1 MNFAHLSSLQLVQSV
16 HSNLNFFS
24 FAEST
29 PQMLVH
35 KLFNEHAKFP
45 PFSSFFFFFAHALS
59 ALDRTVKKMLS
70 QSSVPTEGPGCVLQL
85 QLTYF
90 ILPFH
95 F

>member
-45 PFSSFFFFFAHALS
+45 PFSSFFFFLHTHFQLLIVPAKKCVISKLS
-59 ALDRTVKKMLS
+59 A
-70 QSSVPTEGPGCVLQL
+70 
-85 QLTYF
+85 Y
-90 ILPFH
+90 
-95 F
+95 

>member
-1 MNFAHLSSLQLVQSV
+1 MNFAHLSSLTLVQSV

-59 ALDRTVKKMLS
+59 ALDRTVKKMCYLKAQCLLRAQDVYYNCS
-70 QSSVPTEGPGCVLQL
+70 
-85 QLTYF
+85 
-90 ILPFH
+90 
-95 F
+95 